1 MKQQKVTKVT
11 SSRPCLRSVSQTFS
25 YLGSAIEHVQF
36 NDIVKCGPGRETP
49 LESDQVF
56 ATEFHGEDGLGDI
69 YAKGLHVAPTD
80 WENQLL
86 HDAESEGAKD
96 TPFQTTPRDA
106 ADEILHQLANAD
118 PLTVT
123 ILAIGPLTNLALAI
137 QRDPKTFSRAKSIV
151 ILGGCVLL
159 SPFVESNICT
169 DEPTTH
175 FRLYIV
181 LVLLLQAT

>member
-1 MKQQKVTKVT
+1 MKQQKVTKFT
-11 SSRPCLRSVSQTFS
+11 NSRPCLRSVCQTFS
-25 YLGSAIEHVQF
+25 YLGSAIEHVQSID
-36 NDIVKCGPGRETP
+36 NVKYDPGCETP

-80 WENQLL
+80 WETQLL
-86 HDAESEGAKD
+86 HHAESEGSKD
-96 TPFQTTPRDA
+96 TPFRTTPRDA

-137 QRDPKTFSRAKSIV
+137 QRDPKTFSRAKSVV
-151 ILGGCVLL
+151 ILGGYVLL
-159 SPFVESNICT
+159 PPYVDIPT
-169 DEPTTH
+169 DEPTAH
-175 FRLYIV
+175 FRIQLV